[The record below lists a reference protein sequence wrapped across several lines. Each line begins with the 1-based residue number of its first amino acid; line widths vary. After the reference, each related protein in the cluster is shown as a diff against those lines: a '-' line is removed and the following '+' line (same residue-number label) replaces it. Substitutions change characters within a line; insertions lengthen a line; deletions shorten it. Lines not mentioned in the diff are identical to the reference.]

1 MLNNKNNIKY
11 MIGIMIL
18 FIGTL
23 LPSIKIAQ
31 ENISFL
37 KENGILT
44 IILVGIMFTLI
55 KLEKKQ
61 FIIIPSTFSLV
72 VITKFI
78 IENQERLNKIIET
91 YNSYAKFRYGLLV
104 MIIGNIIL
112 ITSLIIEY
120 IDYKTL
126 KEKISN
132 IIQKLQT
139 KKENHKKLI
148 NASLIEKLRKKETTN
163 KITTETTEDG
173 KIKYNKIT
181 VKVDKNTKE
190 KEKLT
195 NKISNLI
202 LKLRLK
208 RISNKKL
215 SITKFQDQEKI
226 KKTYYVSTIDI
237 KKWTRDNISCINCGA
252 KINSSSEYCFLCD
265 CKINLQGK
273 HNKIS

>member
-148 NASLIEKLRKKETTN
+148 NASLI
-163 KITTETTEDG
+163 
-173 KIKYNKIT
+173 
-181 VKVDKNTKE
+181 
-190 KEKLT
+190 
-195 NKISNLI
+195 
-202 LKLRLK
+202 
-208 RISNKKL
+208 
-215 SITKFQDQEKI
+215 
-226 KKTYYVSTIDI
+226 
-237 KKWTRDNISCINCGA
+237 
-252 KINSSSEYCFLCD
+252 
-265 CKINLQGK
+265 
-273 HNKIS
+273 